1 MLVVVVVV
9 EVVEE
14 VDKKRRS
21 MFRFGLN
28 VGMEGLESSV

>member
-1 MLVVVVVV
+1 MLVVVVV